1 MSPKLNA
8 VENVPPASSRSMMG
22 TSNTA
27 TSTLSR
33 SEHEDLCHAF
43 ALFDTEKKGEIN
55 IGELKSVL
63 QELNGESS
71 VSSTSSL
78 NNLQRL
84 LSSLDHMPSSK
95 RLSLDDFVRLLTTP
109 NQADTRDEW
118 EKVFDL
124 FDESQKGYISV
135 DDLKQVAKD
144 LGETMEEDELRAM
157 VYRVAPSGKVTLEQ
171 FKDIMNKK
179 LFS

>member
-1 MSPKLNA
+1 MSPH
-8 VENVPPASSRSMMG
+8 VYVDNVPQPSSTVVG
-22 TSNTA
+22 TTESNT
-27 TSTLSR
+27 TGTLSR

-55 IGELKSVL
+55 IGELRSVL

-71 VSSTSSL
+71 SSSTTSL
-78 NNLQRL
+78 NLRRL
-84 LSSLDHMPSSK
+84 LSSLEHMPSSK

-109 NQADTRDEW
+109 NEADTRDEW

-124 FDESQKGYISV
+124 FDESRKGYISV
-135 DDLKQVAKD
+135 DDLKQVARD
-144 LGETMEEDELRAM
+144 LGETMDDGELQAM
-157 VYRVAPSGKVTLEQ
+157 VYRVAPSGKVTLKQ